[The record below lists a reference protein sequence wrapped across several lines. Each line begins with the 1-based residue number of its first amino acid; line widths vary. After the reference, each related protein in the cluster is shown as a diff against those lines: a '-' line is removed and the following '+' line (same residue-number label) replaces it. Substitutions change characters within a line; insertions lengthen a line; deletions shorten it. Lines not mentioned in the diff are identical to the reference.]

1 MKVFKFFAVCALV
14 VAMTASCY
22 SVPSVEK
29 QPEGITKADVDS
41 ASYALG
47 VYYGQMI
54 VMNNLG
60 DMNMNQVWKGLRD
73 AIKGDKEE
81 LDNMFVNTHMS
92 NFMRKREEVMAELNK
107 KTGEEFLAKNA
118 KAEGVDTT
126 EKGLQYM
133 VVRKGNGVFPTSK
146 QDTVKVSYEGCTLD
160 GKVFDSSYDRGDTA
174 TFVLKHVIEGWQEG
188 LMFCDEGSEVVLW
201 IPSDM
206 AYGPRGPMGPNQTL
220 KFKVEL
226 HEVMPFVEKEEEAK

>member
-14 VAMTASCY
+14 AAMTVSCY
-22 SVPSVEK
+22 NVPSVEK

-92 NFMRKREEVMAELNK
+92 NFMRKREEVMAALNK
-107 KTGEEFLAKNA
+107 KNGEEFLAKNA

-126 EKGLQYM
+126 DKGLQYM

-146 QDTVKVSYEGCTLD
+146 QDTVKVSYEGSTLD

-174 TFVLKHVIEGWQEG
+174 TFVLKHVIEGWQDG

-226 HEVMPFVEKEEEAK
+226 HEVMPFVEKEAEAK

>member
-14 VAMTASCY
+14 AAMTVSCY
-22 SVPSVEK
+22 NVPSVEK

-92 NFMRKREEVMAELNK
+92 NFMRKREEVMAALNK
-107 KTGEEFLAKNA
+107 KNGEEFLAKNA

-126 EKGLQYM
+126 DKGLQYM

-146 QDTVKVSYEGCTLD
+146 QDTVKVSYEGSTLD

-174 TFVLKHVIEGWQEG
+174 TFVLKHVIEGWQDG

-226 HEVMPFVEKEEEAK
+226 HEVMPFVEKEAEVK

>member
-14 VAMTASCY
+14 AAMTVSCY
-22 SVPSVEK
+22 NVPSVEK

-92 NFMRKREEVMAELNK
+92 NFMRKREDVMAALNK
-107 KTGEEFLAKNA
+107 KNGEEFLAKNA

-126 EKGLQYM
+126 DKGLQYM

-146 QDTVKVSYEGCTLD
+146 QDTVKVSYEGSTLD

-174 TFVLKHVIEGWQEG
+174 TFVLKHVIEGWQDG

-226 HEVMPFVEKEEEAK
+226 HEVMPFVEKEAEAK